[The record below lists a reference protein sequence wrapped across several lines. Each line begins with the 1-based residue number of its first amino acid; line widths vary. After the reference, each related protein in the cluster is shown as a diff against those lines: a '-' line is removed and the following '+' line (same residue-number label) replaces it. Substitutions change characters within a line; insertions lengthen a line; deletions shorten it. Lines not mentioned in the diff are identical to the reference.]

1 MWLPSNLVRRYLGW
15 CVIFSLLHLTYHRCV
30 FNNTVLLVC
39 SDAIRCWVGC
49 AVCLTWWISLSSCCS
64 LFATLPKNQ
73 LFSDSISHVIVRL
86 GFHCF
91 FSPELSLK
99 SLTWLLPLSGEN
111 GRSQDVH
118 LLHRVVNICTFTEL
132 TDSAVATK
140 ATQLTYP
147 QTESSSLKM
156 NQVGCSMIFRET
168 R

>member
-91 FSPELSLK
+91 FFP
-99 SLTWLLPLSGEN
+99 W
-111 GRSQDVH
+111 
-118 LLHRVVNICTFTEL
+118 VVLEIFN
-132 TDSAVATK
+132 VATTTLRGEW
-140 ATQLTYP
+140 TQPRCSFAPPCRQHLHFHRIDRF
-147 QTESSSLKM
+147 SSCYKSYTAYLSS
-156 NQVGCSMIFRET
+156 NREQFS
-168 R
+168 